1 MSKKLSA
8 LLVAIAFLLSSVT
21 AISVALAMYALIE
34 DKNLALLFASA
45 AVLLDVFKYLA
56 WPVAIRVLRGTSAA
70 LTIACALMLS
80 GVSGWATYD
89 RLMTSISVSKATH
102 EVMTTERVS
111 ALTNMAQKDSALIS
125 QLDKEISDAGAQAN
139 DLRARGMVSKALELE
154 ESVSS
159 RAAAQ
164 RAQALARLNAGSL
177 EIAHIKSG
185 VAKASSLTPL
195 LAQFLCLGFAMS
207 LEIVPAL
214 ILAGVRSSGR
224 SSTGVVASEA
234 IETPSLGIEATGLPE
249 GVTETPEA
257 PKTGETLPD
266 SNAEI
271 LKTLVAQAETLE
283 PGTPIRLKE
292 FAKKSRIG
300 NLRAGEIF
308 RKAETLGVIRKTT
321 IGYVTA

>member
-34 DKNLALLFASA
+34 DKKLALLFASA
-45 AVLLDVFKYLA
+45 AVLLDIFKYLA
-56 WPVAIRVLRGTSAA
+56 WPVAIRVLRGVSAA
-70 LTIACALMLS
+70 LTIACALLLS
-80 GVSGWATYD
+80 CVSGWATYD
-89 RLMTSISVSKATH
+89 RLMTSISVSRATH
-102 EVMTTERVS
+102 EVMTTERVA
-111 ALTNMAQKDSALIS
+111 ALTAMAQKDSGLIS
-125 QLDKEISDAGAQAN
+125 QLDKEISDSGAQAN
-139 DLRARGMVSKALELE
+139 DLRTRGMVSKALELE

-185 VAKASSLTPL
+185 VAKASSLPPL
-195 LAQFLCLGFAMS
+195 LAQFLCLGFAMA

-224 SSTGVVASEA
+224 SSTGVVASVA
-234 IETPSLGIEATGLPE
+234 SETPSSEVKVTGMPQE
-249 GVTETPEA
+249 VTETPGT

-266 SNAEI
+266 SNADI
-271 LKTLVAQAETLE
+271 LKTLVVHVKTLE
-283 PGTPIRLKE
+283 PGTPVRLKV
-292 FAKKSRIG
+292 FAKNARIG

-308 RKAETLGVIRKTT
+308 RKAEGLGVIRKTT

>member
-1 MSKKLSA
+1 
-8 LLVAIAFLLSSVT
+8 
-21 AISVALAMYALIE
+21 
-34 DKNLALLFASA
+34 
-45 AVLLDVFKYLA
+45 
-56 WPVAIRVLRGTSAA
+56 
-70 LTIACALMLS
+70 
-80 GVSGWATYD
+80 
-89 RLMTSISVSKATH
+89 MTSISVSKATH